1 MSNVDLFI
9 AYHSGE
15 LKEQEARILEERLAT
30 DPALKKEYQAFN
42 EVYTLIRDQ
51 LQKRDEH
58 AFRTR
63 LLEAMERND
72 PPPARNARYHRS
84 YLYYLVPLAGAI
96 ALLIALMFS
105 GRNPD
110 RLVSRFYHP
119 ERDQV
124 LLAMNQVTRGASD
137 QGVSLFREG
146 KFKACM
152 DEMNGQLKR
161 DPGNNLALL
170 YYLLASM
177 EIDMEE
183 IGLRKFEDT
192 TLSGTGQLEQ
202 SVIWYATLAMVK
214 SGRTEDAAEN
224 LETLVNG
231 AGPYHPDAVRLQ
243 KMLLK

>member
-9 AYHSGE
+9 AYRSGE
-15 LKEQEARILEERLAT
+15 LKEQEVRILEERMAS
-30 DPALKKEYQAFN
+30 DPALKKEYEAFN
-42 EVYTLIRDQ
+42 EAYTLIRDQ
-51 LQKRDEH
+51 LRKRDEH

-72 PPPARNARYHRS
+72 PPPVRNSRTRRNYM
-84 YLYYLVPLAGAI
+84 YYLVPLAGA
-96 ALLIALMFS
+96 AVLLIALIFS
-105 GRNPD
+105 GRNQD
-110 RLVSRFYHP
+110 HLVSQFYHP

-124 LLAMNQVTRGASD
+124 LLAINQLTRSPSD
-137 QGVSLFREG
+137 RGVLLYREG

-152 DEMNGQLKR
+152 DEMSIQLKK
-161 DPGNNLALL
+161 DPGNHLALL

-177 EIDMEE
+177 EIDLEE
-183 IGLRKFEDT
+183 LGLQQYEESS
-192 TLSGTGQLEQ
+192 LSGAGQLEQ

-214 SGRTEDAAEN
+214 SGLTDEAAAN

-231 AGPYHPDAVRLQ
+231 PGPYHPDAVRLQ